1 MFTNIFGRKS
11 LVLVLGDGDVWLKCG
26 AFVRGLAV
34 HEGRWFGGTQAPT
47 LTLTFAQGTGHGY
60 GGMLERV

>member
-34 HEGRWFGGTQAPT
+34 HKGRWFGGTQAPT
-47 LTLTFAQGTGHGY
+47 LTLTFA
-60 GGMLERV
+60 